1 MSSACWDDTL
11 KYISHLFKGK
21 GMHHLLDLSI
31 WLPIIGGIFVFLT
44 GDDDHPNVSRHLSL
58 FIVVLT
64 LLICIPLVNGF
75 DASQEGMQYIQDIPW
90 LPSLG
95 IHYHIGI
102 DGLSL
107 LLIVLSVFTNLIVI
121 LTSWH
126 GITHRVAQYY
136 SAFLIMQ
143 GLLVG
148 VFCAMDAILF
158 YVFWEATLVPMYLI
172 IGIWGSDNRVYAA
185 IKFFLYTFLGSVLM
199 LAAFLYLGAQSGSFN
214 IETMEA
220 VKLSMPAQTLIF
232 IAFFLGF
239 AIKVPMFPVHT
250 WLPDAHT
257 EAPAGGSIV
266 LAAIL
271 LKLGAYGF
279 IRFSLPIVPDACHQ
293 YASVM
298 IALSL
303 IAIVYVGVI
312 AIIQQDMKRL
322 IAYSSIS
329 HMGFVTLG
337 CFAIFAIAEHSSIN
351 NAALILEGAII
362 VMISHAFVS
371 SAMFAGVGFIYE
383 RLHTRQI
390 KDFGGFVHSMPI
402 FASFFMLFAMANAGL
417 PGTSGFV
424 GEFMV
429 IVGSI
434 KAGFWITFWAA
445 TTLILGAVYTLW
457 MYKRVIFGQIVNKK
471 IGEVKDLC
479 GFEITAYVLLAI
491 AVIAMGVYPKP
502 MLDYVHQTVNHTL
515 TMADKTK
522 L

>member
-1 MSSACWDDTL
+1 
-11 KYISHLFKGK
+11 
-21 GMHHLLDLSI
+21 MHHLLNLLI
-31 WLPIIGGIFVFLT
+31 WLPIIGGVFIALT
-44 GDDDHPNVSRHLSL
+44 GDDKKPDISRFLSL
-58 FIVVLT
+58 LTVLIT
-64 LLICIPLVNGF
+64 LSLCIPLMMGF
-75 DASQEGMQYIQDIPW
+75 DINTYKMQYIEEIAWMPA
-90 LPSLG
+90 LG
-95 IHYHIGI
+95 IRYSLGI

-107 LLIVLSVFTNLIVI
+107 LLIVLSIFTNLIVI
-121 LTSWH
+121 LATWSS
-126 GITHRVAQYY
+126 IKKRIAQYMA
-136 SAFLIMQ
+136 SFLIMQ

-148 VFCAMDAILF
+148 VFSALDGIVF
-158 YVFWEATLVPMYLI
+158 YIFWEATLIPMYLI

-199 LAAFLYLGAQSGSFN
+199 LAAFLYLGYLAGTFN
-214 IETMEA
+214 IETFYA
-220 VKLSMPAQTLIF
+220 VKLGMTAQTLIF

-239 AIKVPMFPVHT
+239 AIKIPMFPVHT

-279 IRFSLPIVPDACHQ
+279 IRFALPIVPDACSK
-293 YASVM
+293 YGMVM
-298 IALSL
+298 VVLSL
-303 IAIVYVGVI
+303 IAVVYVGLI

-337 CFAIFAIAEHSSIN
+337 CFAIYAIADRSGLNS
-351 NAALILEGAII
+351 AGLVLEGAII

-371 SAMFAGVGFIYE
+371 SAMFAGVGFIYD
-383 RLHTRQI
+383 RMHTRQI
-390 KDFGGFVHSMPI
+390 KNMGGIVNTMPI

-429 IVGSI
+429 ILGSI
-434 KAGFWITFWAA
+434 KAGFWIAFWAA
-445 TTLILGAVYTLW
+445 STLIIGASYTLW
-457 MYKRVIFGQIVNKK
+457 MYKRVIFGVVANKQV
-471 IGEVKDLC
+471 EELRDLD
-479 GFEITAYVLLAI
+479 GFEISAYALLALM
-491 AVIAMGVYPKP
+491 VIAMGVYPKP
-502 MLDYVHQTVNHTL
+502 MLDYVHQTVAHTL
-515 TMADKTK
+515 EQAGKSK

>member
-1 MSSACWDDTL
+1 
-11 KYISHLFKGK
+11 
-21 GMHHLLDLSI
+21 MHYLLNLLI
-31 WLPIIGGIFVFLT
+31 WLPIIGGVFVLLS
-44 GDDDHPNVSRHLSL
+44 GDDRSPNISRYLAL
-58 FIVVLT
+58 FTVVLC
-64 LLICIPLVNGF
+64 LLLCIPLVAGF
-75 DASQEGMQYIQDIPW
+75 DTKVLGMQYLEEFSWMPALGISY
-90 LPSLG
+90 SLG
-95 IHYHIGI
+95 V

-107 LLIVLSVFTNLIVI
+107 LLIVLSIFTNLVVI
-121 LTSWH
+121 LATWDS
-126 GITHRVAQYY
+126 ITTRVSQYLA
-136 SAFLIMQ
+136 AFLIMQ

-148 VFCAMDAILF
+148 VFSALDAILF
-158 YVFWEATLVPMYLI
+158 YIFWEATLIPMYLI

-199 LAAFLYLGAQSGSFN
+199 LASFLYMGYIAGTFN
-214 IETMEA
+214 IEA
-220 VKLSMPAQTLIF
+220 LYAIKLNMTAQTLIF

-239 AIKVPMFPVHT
+239 AIKIPMFPVHT

-279 IRFSLPIVPDACHQ
+279 IRFSLPIVPDACSK
-293 YASVM
+293 YAGVM

-303 IAIVYVGVI
+303 VAVVYIALV
-312 AIIQQDMKRL
+312 AIIQKDMKRL

-337 CFAIFAIAEHSSIN
+337 CFAIFAIAKQTGLS
-351 NAALILEGAII
+351 NAGLILEGAIV

-371 SAMFAGVGFIYE
+371 SAMFAGVGFIYD
-383 RLHTRQI
+383 RMHTRRLV
-390 KDFGGFVHSMPI
+390 DFGGIVNTMPI
-402 FASFFMLFAMANAGL
+402 FASFFMLFCMANAGL

-429 IVGSI
+429 ILGSI

-445 TTLILGAVYTLW
+445 STLITAAAYNLW
-457 MYKRVIFGQIVNKK
+457 MYKRVIFGKVANDK
-471 IGEVKDLC
+471 VAALKDLSS
-479 GFEITAYVLLAI
+479 FELSAYVLLAVM
-491 AVIAMGVYPKP
+491 VIAMGVYPKP
-502 MLDYVHQTVNHTL
+502 LLEYIHQTVSHTL
-515 TMADKTK
+515 ALASQTK

>member
-1 MSSACWDDTL
+1 
-11 KYISHLFKGK
+11 
-21 GMHHLLDLSI
+21 MHHLLNLLI
-31 WLPIIGGIFVFLT
+31 WLPILGGVFVLLT
-44 GDDDHPNVSRHLSL
+44 GDDTNSNVSRYLSL
-58 FIVVLT
+58 FTIVLS
-64 LLICIPLVNGF
+64 LILCIPLISGF
-75 DASQEGMQYIQDIPW
+75 DVSSFTMQYIEEIAW
-90 LPSLG
+90 MPSLG
-95 IHYHIGI
+95 INYSIGI

-107 LLIVLSVFTNLIVI
+107 LLIVLSIFTNLIVI
-121 LTSWH
+121 LATWTS
-126 GITHRVAQYY
+126 IDNKVAQYLA
-136 SAFLIMQ
+136 AFLIMQ

-148 VFCAMDAILF
+148 IFSAMDAILF
-158 YVFWEATLVPMYLI
+158 YIFWEATLIPMYLI

-199 LAAFLYLGAQSGSFN
+199 LASFLYMGYTAGSFS
-214 IETMEA
+214 IESFYA
-220 VKLSMPAQTLIF
+220 IKLGMSAQTLIF

-239 AIKVPMFPVHT
+239 AIKIPMFPVHT

-257 EAPAGGSIV
+257 EAPAGGSVI

-279 IRFSLPIVPDACHQ
+279 IRFTLPIVPDASAK
-293 YASVM
+293 YAWIMV
-298 IALSL
+298 ALSLVAVVYIGL
-303 IAIVYVGVI
+303 IAIV
-312 AIIQQDMKRL
+312 QKDMKRL

-337 CFAIFAIAEHSSIN
+337 CFAIFAIANKAGLNS
-351 NAALILEGAII
+351 AGLVLEGAIV

-383 RLHTRQI
+383 RMHTRLLS
-390 KDFGGFVHSMPI
+390 DFGGIVNTMPI

-434 KAGFWITFWAA
+434 KAGFWIAFWAA
-445 TTLILGAVYTLW
+445 TTLIIGAAYTLW
-457 MYKRVIFGQIVNKK
+457 MYKRVIFGAIANDKVAAL
-471 IGEVKDLC
+471 KDIS
-479 GFEITAYVLLAI
+479 GFELAAYLLLAI
-491 AVIAMGVYPKP
+491 MVIAMGVYPQP
-502 MLDYVHQTVNHTL
+502 MLEYIHQTVSHTIEL
-515 TMADKTK
+515 AANSK

>member
-1 MSSACWDDTL
+1 
-11 KYISHLFKGK
+11 
-21 GMHHLLDLSI
+21 MHHLLNLLI

-44 GDDDHPNVSRHLSL
+44 GDDSNPNVSRYLSL
-58 FIVVLT
+58 FTVLLT
-64 LLICIPLVNGF
+64 LMLCVPLMTGF
-75 DASQEGMQYIQDIPW
+75 DILASDMQYVEDIPW
-90 LPSLG
+90 LPALG
-95 IHYHIGI
+95 IHYTLGI

-107 LLIVLSVFTNLIVI
+107 LLIVLSVFTNLIVM
-121 LTSWH
+121 LATWTS
-126 GITHRVAQYY
+126 IKKRVAQYLA
-136 SAFLIMQ
+136 AFLIMQ

-148 VFCAMDAILF
+148 VFSAMDAIVF
-158 YVFWEATLVPMYLI
+158 YIFWEATLVPMYLI
-172 IGIWGSDNRVYAA
+172 IGIWGSENRVYAA

-199 LAAFLYLGAQSGSFN
+199 LASFLYIGYLAGSFR
-214 IETMEA
+214 IETMYA
-220 VKLSMPAQTLIF
+220 IKLSMTAQTLIF
-232 IAFFLGF
+232 VAFFLGF

-279 IRFSLPIVPDACHQ
+279 IRFALPIVPDACSK
-293 YASVM
+293 YGMVM
-298 IALSL
+298 VVLSL
-303 IAIVYVGVI
+303 IAVVYIGLV

-337 CFAIFAIAEHSSIN
+337 CFAIFAIAEHSNLQS
-351 NAALILEGAII
+351 AGLVLEGAIV

-383 RLHTRQI
+383 RMHSRQVR
-390 KDFGGFVHSMPI
+390 DMGGIVNTMPV

-429 IVGSI
+429 ILGSI
-434 KAGFWITFWAA
+434 KAGFWVTFWAA
-445 TTLILGAVYTLW
+445 STLIIGAAYTLW
-457 MYKRVIFGQIVNKK
+457 MYKRVIFGPVANKK
-471 IGEVKDLC
+471 VAELTDLS
-479 GFEITAYVLLAI
+479 GYELSAYVLLALM
-491 AVIAMGVYPKP
+491 VIAMGVYPKP
-502 MLDYVHQTVNHTL
+502 MLGYVHQTVNNTL
-515 TMADKTK
+515 ALAVKSK